1 MVSSSSQ
8 RQDEAPRHLVVMGV
22 SGVGKTTIA
31 TGLADAL
38 GVEYAEG
45 DEFHPQANID
55 KMSSGKPLDDE
66 DRWPWL
72 EALARW
78 TAEKHA
84 AGKTT
89 VVTCSAL
96 KRSYRDVLREG
107 AERTFFVHLS
117 GSEELIRSRIEGRE
131 HFMPASLLRSQ
142 FDTLEPLQPD
152 EAGVELDV
160 TMSPDEIVRR
170 ALAALDEQL

>member
-1 MVSSSSQ
+1 MSETSRSTHHV
-8 RQDEAPRHLVVMGV
+8 VVMGV

-31 TGLADAL
+31 TGLADGL

-45 DEFHPQANID
+45 DEFHPQSNID
-55 KMSSGKPLDDE
+55 KMASGTPLTDE

-84 AGKTT
+84 AGETT

-96 KRSYRDVLREG
+96 KRSYRDVLRKG
-107 AERTFFVHLS
+107 APGTFFVHLS
-117 GSEELIRSRIEGRE
+117 GSEDLIRSRIEGRE

-142 FDTLEPLQPD
+142 FDTLEPLEPD
-152 EAGVELDV
+152 EDGVELDV
-160 TMSPDEIVRR
+160 ALSPAAIVATGLE
-170 ALAALDEQL
+170 ALPHE

>member
-1 MVSSSSQ
+1 MSDQ
-8 RQDEAPRHLVVMGV
+8 PRHVVVMGV

-31 TGLADAL
+31 TGLADGL
-38 GVEYAEG
+38 GVQYAEG

-55 KMSSGKPLDDE
+55 KMSAGTPLTDE

-72 EALARW
+72 KSLADW
-78 TAEKHA
+78 TADKHA
-84 AGKTT
+84 AGETT

-96 KRSYRDVLREG
+96 KRSYRDVLRGG
-107 AERTFFVHLS
+107 APRTFFAHLA
-117 GSEELIRSRIEGRE
+117 GSEELIRSRIAGRE

-160 TMSPDEIVRR
+160 AMTPDEIVRR
-170 ALAALDEQL
+170 ALAALDEQV

>member
-1 MVSSSSQ
+1 
-8 RQDEAPRHLVVMGV
+8 MGV
-22 SGVGKTTIA
+22 SGVGKTTVA
-31 TGLADAL
+31 SGLADAL

-45 DEFHPQANID
+45 DKFHPQANID
-55 KMSSGKPLDDE
+55 KMSAGTPLDDE

-72 EALARW
+72 ESLARW
-78 TAEKHA
+78 TGEEHA
-84 AGKTT
+84 AGSTT

-96 KRSYRDVLREG
+96 KRSYRDVLRRG
-107 AERTFFVHLS
+107 APGTFFVHLS

-160 TMSPDEIVRR
+160 TMSPEEIVRR
-170 ALAALDEQL
+170 ALTALDEQV

>member
-1 MVSSSSQ
+1 MSGPA
-8 RQDEAPRHLVVMGV
+8 EEPRHVVVMGV

-38 GVEYAEG
+38 DVKYAEG

-55 KMSSGKPLDDE
+55 KMSTGKPLEDE

-72 EALARW
+72 DALAQW
-78 TAEKHA
+78 TAERHA
-84 AGKTT
+84 AGRTT

-96 KRSYRDVLREG
+96 KRSYRDVLRRD
-107 AERTFFVHLS
+107 APRTFFVHLS
-117 GSEELIRSRIEGRE
+117 GTEELIRSRIEGRE

-142 FDTLEPLQPD
+142 FDTLEPLQHD

-160 TMSPDEIVRR
+160 TLTPEEIVRR
-170 ALAALDEQL
+170 ALAALDEQV

>member
-1 MVSSSSQ
+1 MSGNSG
-8 RQDEAPRHLVVMGV
+8 EPRHVVVMGV

-45 DEFHPQANID
+45 DEFHPQSNID
-55 KMSSGKPLDDE
+55 KMSAGTPLDDE

-72 EALARW
+72 EALAAW
-78 TAEKHA
+78 TGEKHA
-84 AGKTT
+84 AGQST

-96 KRSYRDVLREG
+96 KRAYRDVLRRG
-107 AERTFFVHLS
+107 APRTFFVHLS
-117 GSEELIRSRIEGRE
+117 GTEELVRSRIEGRE

-152 EAGVELDV
+152 EAGAEIDITEPPDKIVRHALAELDQQV
-160 TMSPDEIVRR
+160 
-170 ALAALDEQL
+170 

>member
-1 MVSSSSQ
+1 MSGAA
-8 RQDEAPRHLVVMGV
+8 DKARHVVVMGV
-22 SGVGKTTIA
+22 SGVGKTTVA
-31 TGLADAL
+31 TGLADGL

-45 DEFHPQANID
+45 DEFHPRANIE
-55 KMSSGKPLDDE
+55 KMSAGVPLEDE

-72 EALARW
+72 ESLARW
-78 TAEKHA
+78 TAEKDA
-84 AGKTT
+84 AGETT

-96 KRSYRDVLREG
+96 KRSYRDVLRDG
-107 AERTFFVHLS
+107 APRTFFVHLT

-142 FDTLEPLQPD
+142 FDTLEPLEPD

-160 TMSPDEIVRR
+160 TNPPDEIVRA
-170 ALAALDEQL
+170 ALEELDEQV